1 MRTSKLLGKGIAV
14 LTGIFIFSMPAVAQD
29 DDGGPISQGDDAKY
43 LDVTYIKFK
52 AGQRESAMQII
63 TEHFMPAGEKSGV
76 PGPILAIH
84 FQTGKWDAA
93 FIWQME
99 GGMADLEW
107 YRSPNDV
114 KWFAAMAE
122 LEGGEDKAQAVWA
135 DYVSK
140 IAHAQTEVGHHHVP
154 ESD

>member
-1 MRTSKLLGKGIAV
+1 MKTFKLLGKGIVV
-14 LTGIFIFSMPAVAQD
+14 LAGILVFSMPAVAQD
-29 DDGGPISQGDDAKY
+29 DDEGPVSQGDDAQY
-43 LDVTYIKFK
+43 LDITYVKFR

-76 PGPILAIH
+76 PAPMLAIH

-93 FIWQME
+93 FIWKME

-122 LEGGEDKAQAVWA
+122 LEGGVDEAQAVWA
-135 DYVSK
+135 DYISK
-140 IAHAQTEVGHHHVP
+140 VAHAQTEVGHHHVP
-154 ESD
+154 E